1 MPLWSSKM
9 AVALEKME
17 ILRSASWDQR
27 LVLGPR
33 GLRRLKLSLGDSGSF
48 PCRRPSMSRP
58 IHDPP

>member
-33 GLRRLKLSLGDSGSF
+33 GLRRLKLSLGGFGSF
-48 PCRRPSMSRP
+48 LCRRSSTIRL
-58 IHDPP
+58 IRGPP